1 MANQGGEAAA
11 YYNQQPNA
19 PPSGYGAGPQ
29 MQYYPQPP
37 DPRQDGHQKGP
48 YAPNQPPPYG
58 HQPYQAP
65 QAGAGPYTF
74 DQAFKVDRPKW
85 NDLWAGILVR
95 PAHPPF
101 SPHHVPLT
109 MDRRCCSS
117 SAAL

>member
-1 MANQGGEAAA
+1 MANQGGEAAD
-11 YYNQQPNA
+11 YYSQQPGG
-19 PPSGYGAGPQ
+19 PPNGYNAGPQ

-37 DPRQDGHQKGP
+37 EQQQNRQQKGP

-74 DQAFKVDRPKW
+74 DQAFKVERPKW

-95 PAHPPF
+95 PASRPPRR
-101 SPHHVPLT
+101 T
-109 MDRRCCSS
+109 MCH
-117 SAAL
+117 